1 MQLDIRL
8 ECGCTPNKIFK
19 NKSTYNAHLKTQKH
33 NKWVIN
39 NDLKNYK
46 KNTTEYDNTL
56 TSYKLRMEQLIIDNN
71 KLMNINKTK
80 TETISFNI
88 KNFAIINIIL
98 TIIHSYDYLD

>member
-33 NKWVIN
+33 NKWIIN

-46 KNTTEYDNTL
+46 KNTTEYDNTI
-56 TSYKLRMEQLIIDNN
+56 TSYKLKMENLIIENT
-71 KLMNINKTK
+71 KLKKSIEMKTD
-80 TETISFNI
+80 IIYFYI
-88 KNFAIINIIL
+88 KNFSIIQIIL
-98 TIIHSYDYLD
+98 LIIYSY

>member
-19 NKSTYNAHLKTQKH
+19 NKTTFQSHLKTQKH

-56 TSYKLRMEQLIIDNN
+56 TSYKLKMENLIIENTKLKKNN
-71 KLMNINKTK
+71 ETK
-80 TETISFNI
+80 TEIINFYI
-88 KNFAIINIIL
+88 KNFCIIQIIL
-98 TIIHSYDYLD
+98 LIKYSY

>member
-19 NKSTYNAHLKTQKH
+19 NKATFQAHLKTQKH

-56 TSYKLRMEQLIIDNN
+56 TSYKLKMENLIIENTKLKKNN
-71 KLMNINKTK
+71 ETK
-80 TETISFNI
+80 TEIINFYI
-88 KNFAIINIIL
+88 KNFCIIQIIL
-98 TIIHSYDYLD
+98 LIKYSY

>member
-33 NKWVIN
+33 NKWIIN

-46 KNTTEYDNTL
+46 KNTTEYDNTI
-56 TSYKLRMEQLIIDNN
+56 TSYKLKMENLIIENN
-71 KLMNINKTK
+71 KLKKSIEMKTD
-80 TETISFNI
+80 IIYFYI
-88 KNFAIINIIL
+88 KNFSIIQIIL
-98 TIIHSYDYLD
+98 LIIYSY